1 MTLKLAL
8 LLGQDSG
15 HKTVGETLASIST
28 HSEMLF
34 EYEDVE
40 EELSELEREFKESGL
55 SKDDKIEDIL
65 KGGSI

>member
-1 MTLKLAL
+1 M
-8 LLGQDSG
+8 
-15 HKTVGETLASIST
+15 GETLASIST

-55 SKDDKIEDIL
+55 SRDDKIEDIL
-65 KGGSI
+65 KGGTL

>member
-8 LLGQDSG
+8 LLGRDSG

-34 EYEDVE
+34 EYET
-40 EELSELEREFKESGL
+40 LRKNYQN
-55 SKDDKIEDIL
+55 
-65 KGGSI
+65 